1 MAAAIAAAVA
11 LASAMKPLL
20 KPLGELEQ
28 DIMDIVWPHSS
39 ITVRAVFELLSR
51 QRAIAYTTVMTTM
64 DRLTKKG
71 ILKRTKLGKAYTYR
85 PAQTEQALCLGTT
98 QAMIDMLVRRYGDLA
113 IAQFV
118 DTVDQIDAK
127 KFAEL
132 KRLVN
137 AHRPRA

>member
-1 MAAAIAAAVA
+1 
-11 LASAMKPLL
+11 MKRTL

-28 DIMDIVWPHSS
+28 EIMSVIWTSQCA
-39 ITVRAVFELLSR
+39 TVRCVYDQLSKER
-51 QRAIAYTTVMTTM
+51 EIAYTTVMTTM
-64 DRLTKKG
+64 DRLSKKG
-71 ILKRTKLGKAYTYR
+71 ILQRSKVGKAYEYK
-85 PAQTEQALCLGTT
+85 PIQSETELCMSTT
-98 QAMIDMLVRRYGDLA
+98 KSMIDMLVRRYGDLA

-137 AHRPRA
+137 EHRSDRD